1 MDERDWVSVEKG
13 RTTSFTFV
21 SVVTPTYV
29 FTYIKDELVECN

>member
-13 RTTSFTFV
+13 RTSFTFV
-21 SVVTPTYV
+21 SFVTPTYV